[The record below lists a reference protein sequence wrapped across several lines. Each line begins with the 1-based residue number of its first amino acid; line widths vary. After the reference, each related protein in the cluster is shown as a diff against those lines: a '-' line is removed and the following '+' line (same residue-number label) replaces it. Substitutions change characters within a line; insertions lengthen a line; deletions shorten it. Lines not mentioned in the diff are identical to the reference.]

1 MVCPR
6 GRNYRGCMKL
16 GVLNIIPRAF
26 RTRGVVVCLTIFI
39 RALLNF
45 MGLAALLPVLY
56 LILDSDNIRSNTWL
70 SAIYDY
76 FGFNSEMSFIV
87 AVALSVVLFVAVK
100 CLVNLFLYRFERD
113 YIYSL
118 YKFLSRNLYID
129 YFNRGLSF
137 IKASNSAVLSR
148 NVNVVCY
155 TFVSGVLRPMAVL
168 LSEAILFLMLFVS
181 IAVYSPVAALL
192 TVAIFIPAVW
202 LYFALVRNRVNRYG
216 TIENEAHRR
225 KFRDTVE
232 TYRGYADI
240 EINNAFSSML
250 KQFDENTDT
259 MVSMGAK
266 NATISTL
273 PQLFTEIGIAA
284 GMAIMVALCVGL
296 DSGSMK
302 ILFGI
307 FAVAALRLMPS
318 VRAIMGAWTSLRY
331 NRYTI
336 EIIASANVNSQVD
349 VESSSTESLDFKRSI
364 EVDDISFSFEDS
376 QSPLFSSL
384 SFTINKGEKIGINGR
399 SGAGKT
405 TLFNLLLGFYSPT
418 DGQIRIDGQVLG
430 ENNRRKW
437 QNSIGYVSQSVFLTD
452 STILAN
458 IALGSKAEDIDME
471 RVERA
476 VKAASL
482 GEFIAALPNG
492 LDTRIGECGAL
503 LSGGQRQ
510 RIGIARALYKGAQ
523 VLFFDEATSS
533 LDSQTEQSINEAIV
547 ELARTN
553 EALTIVV
560 IAHRESS
567 LGYCDRVITLK

>member
-1 MVCPR
+1 MR
-6 GRNYRGCMKL
+6 AS
-16 GVLNIIPRAF
+16 VLNIIPRSA
-26 RTRGVVVCLTIFI
+26 RAKGVAVTVTIFL

-56 LILDSDNIRSNTWL
+56 LILDSDNIRSNAWL
-70 SAIYDY
+70 SRAYDY
-76 FGFNSEMSFIV
+76 FGFQSEMNFV
-87 AVALSVVLFVAVK
+87 LCVALAVVLFIAVK
-100 CLVNLFLYRFERD
+100 CIINLLLYRAERD

-118 YKFLSRNLYID
+118 YRYLSRNLYID
-129 YFNRGLSF
+129 YYNRGLGY

-155 TFVSGVLRPMAVL
+155 TFVSGVLRPLAVL
-168 LSEAILFLMLFVS
+168 LSEAMLFVMLFGA
-181 IAVYSPVAALL
+181 IAIYNPMAALL
-192 TVAIFIPAVW
+192 TVAIFVPV
-202 LYFALVRNRVNRYG
+202 ALVYFYLVRQRVNKYG

-240 EINNAFSSML
+240 EINNAFPAML
-250 KQFDENTDT
+250 SEFDRNTDT
-259 MVSMGAK
+259 MIDVGAK

-273 PQLFTEIGIAA
+273 PQMFTEIGLAA
-284 GMAIMVALCVGL
+284 GMAIIVSLCVGL

-331 NRYTI
+331 NRYTVD
-336 EIIASANVNSQVD
+336 IIASVD
-349 VESSSTESLDFKRSI
+349 VDRPATVQDTTAECLNFEREIAVNDLTFC
-364 EVDDISFSFEDS
+364 FEDS
-376 QSPLFSSL
+376 QTPIIRSL
-384 SFTINKGEKIGINGR
+384 NLTIAKGEKVGINGR

-405 TLFNLLLGFYSPT
+405 TLFNLLLGLYRPT
-418 DGQIRIDGQVLG
+418 SGTIMIDGQPLDDTT
-430 ENNRRKW
+430 RRKW
-437 QNSIGYVSQSVFLTD
+437 QNAIGYVSQSVFLTD

-458 IALGSKAEDIDME
+458 IALGQSEQSIDMD
-471 RVERA
+471 RVAAA
-476 VKAASL
+476 VEAASL
-482 GEFIAALPNG
+482 GEFIASLPNG
-492 LDTRIGECGAL
+492 LNTRIGECGAL

-533 LDSQTEQSINEAIV
+533 LDNQTEQSINEAIV
-547 ELARTN
+547 RLAREN
-553 EALTIVV
+553 ERLTIIV

-567 LGYCDRVITLK
+567 LGYCDRVITLE

>member
-1 MVCPR
+1 
-6 GRNYRGCMKL
+6 MKL
-16 GVLNIIPRAF
+16 GVLNIIPRSF
-26 RTRGVVVCLTIFI
+26 RAKGVWVSVTIFI

-45 MGLAALLPVLY
+45 LGLAALLPVLY
-56 LILDSDNIRSNTWL
+56 LILDSQSIQSNSLL
-70 SAIYDY
+70 SGAYNY
-76 FGFNSEMSFIV
+76 FGFTSEMSFVV
-87 AVALSVVLFVAVK
+87 AVAASVVGFIAIK
-100 CLVNLFLYRFERD
+100 CGINLLLYRFERD

-118 YKFLSRNLYID
+118 YRYLSRNLYID

-168 LSEAILFLMLFVS
+168 LSEAILFVLLFGS
-181 IAVYSPVAALL
+181 IALYSPLAALL

-202 LYFALVRNRVNRYG
+202 LYFALIRDRVNNYG

-240 EINNAFSSML
+240 EINNAFGSML
-250 KQFDENTDT
+250 RQFDDNTDT
-259 MVSMGAK
+259 MVSVGAK

-273 PQLFTEIGIAA
+273 PQLFTEIGLAA
-284 GMAIMVALCVGL
+284 GMALMVVLCVGL
-296 DSGSMK
+296 DSGSLK
-302 ILFGI
+302 ILFGV

-331 NRYTI
+331 NRFAI
-336 EIIASANVNSQVD
+336 DIIASADISEPVD
-349 VESSSTESLDFKRSI
+349 VENVVSEQLDFTHSI
-364 EVDDISFSFEDS
+364 EVENLGFKFEDS
-376 QSPLFSSL
+376 QSPLFTDL
-384 SFTINKGEKIGINGR
+384 NFTIRKGEKIGINGR

-405 TLFNLLLGFYSPT
+405 TLFNLLLGFYLPT
-418 DGQIRIDGQVLG
+418 EGQILIDGQPLTAD
-430 ENNRRKW
+430 NRRMW

-458 IALGSKAEDIDME
+458 IALGCKAEDIDME
-471 RVERA
+471 RVVKA
-476 VKAASL
+476 VEAASL
-482 GEFIAALPNG
+482 SEFVAMLPNG

-533 LDSQTEQSINEAIV
+533 LDNQTEQSINEAIV
-547 ELARTN
+547 ELARNN

>member
-1 MVCPR
+1 
-6 GRNYRGCMKL
+6 MKL
-16 GVLNIIPRAF
+16 GVLNIIPRSF
-26 RTRGVVVCLTIFI
+26 RAKGVWVSVTIFI

-45 MGLAALLPVLY
+45 LGLAALLPVLY
-56 LILDSDNIRSNTWL
+56 LILDSQSIQSNSLL
-70 SAIYDY
+70 SGAYNY
-76 FGFNSEMSFIV
+76 FGFTSEMSFVV
-87 AVALSVVLFVAVK
+87 AVAASVVGFIAIK
-100 CLVNLFLYRFERD
+100 CGINLLLYRFERD

-118 YKFLSRNLYID
+118 YRYLSRNLYID

-168 LSEAILFLMLFVS
+168 LSEAILFVLLFGS
-181 IAVYSPVAALL
+181 IALYSPLAALL

-202 LYFALVRNRVNRYG
+202 LYFALIKDRVNNYG
-216 TIENEAHRR
+216 NIENEAHRR

-250 KQFDENTDT
+250 RQFDDNTDT
-259 MVSMGAK
+259 MVSVGAK

-273 PQLFTEIGIAA
+273 PQLFTEIGLAA
-284 GMAIMVALCVGL
+284 GMALMVVLCVGL
-296 DSGSMK
+296 DSGSLK
-302 ILFGI
+302 ILFGV

-331 NRYTI
+331 NRFAI
-336 EIIASANVNSQVD
+336 DIIASADISEQVD
-349 VESSSTESLDFKRSI
+349 VENVVSEQLDFTRSI
-364 EVDDISFSFEDS
+364 EVENLGFKFEDS
-376 QSPLFSSL
+376 QSPLFTDL
-384 SFTINKGEKIGINGR
+384 NFTIRKGEKIGINGR

-405 TLFNLLLGFYSPT
+405 TLFNLLLGFYLPT
-418 DGQIRIDGQVLG
+418 EGQILIDGQPLTAD
-430 ENNRRKW
+430 NRRMW

-458 IALGSKAEDIDME
+458 IALGCKAEDIDME
-471 RVERA
+471 RVVKA
-476 VKAASL
+476 VEAASL
-482 GEFIAALPNG
+482 SEFVAMLPNG

-533 LDSQTEQSINEAIV
+533 LDNQTEQSINEAIV
-547 ELARTN
+547 ELARNN

>member
-1 MVCPR
+1 
-6 GRNYRGCMKL
+6 MKL
-16 GVLNIIPRAF
+16 GVLNIIPRSF
-26 RTRGVVVCLTIFI
+26 RRGGVWVCVTIFI

-56 LILDSDNIRSNTWL
+56 LILDSQSIESNGL
-70 SAIYDY
+70 LAGVYNY
-76 FGFNSEMSFIV
+76 FGFTSDVS
-87 AVALSVVLFVAVK
+87 FVASVAGAVVGFIAIK
-100 CLVNLFLYRFERD
+100 CGINLLLYRYERD

-118 YKFLSRNLYID
+118 YRYLSRNLYID

-168 LSEAILFLMLFVS
+168 LSEAMLFILLFAS
-181 IAVYSPVAALL
+181 IALYSPLAALL

-202 LYFALVRNRVNRYG
+202 LYFALIRNRVNRYG
-216 TIENEAHRR
+216 DIENDAHRR

-250 KQFDENTDT
+250 RQFDENTDT
-259 MVSMGAK
+259 MVSVGAK

-273 PQLFTEIGIAA
+273 PQLFTEIGLAA
-284 GMAIMVALCVGL
+284 GMALMVVLCVGL

-302 ILFGI
+302 ILFGV

-336 EIIASANVNSQVD
+336 DIIASADISNPAEAELVD
-349 VESSSTESLDFKRSI
+349 RRQIDFKDCI
-364 EVDDISFSFEDS
+364 EVENLGFKFSDS
-376 QSPLFSSL
+376 QTPLFTDL
-384 SFTINKGEKIGINGR
+384 SFTIRKGEKIGINGR

-405 TLFNLLLGFYSPT
+405 TLFNLLLGFYPAT
-418 DGQIRIDGQVLG
+418 EGRIVIDGQVLTA
-430 ENNRRKW
+430 ENRRRW

-471 RVERA
+471 RVHRA
-476 VKAASL
+476 VAAASL
-482 GEFIAALPNG
+482 SEFVASLPNG
-492 LDTRIGECGAL
+492 LNTRIGECGAL

-523 VLFFDEATSS
+523 VLFFDEATSA
-533 LDSQTEQSINEAIV
+533 LDSQTEQSINQAIV
-547 ELARTN
+547 ELAKAN
-553 EALTIVV
+553 QALTIVV

-567 LGYCDRVITLK
+567 LEYCDRVITLK